1 MKRTRTIELTIE
13 KSETLTTV
21 QPHFPTALIWCDGCG
36 REVRMFSPEEAAVI
50 VRTTRRKI
58 YQAVEAGQI
67 HFVELPKD
75 LLLVCLDCFQ
85 ELRHDLTPLA

>member
-1 MKRTRTIELTIE
+1 MKRTRTIELTVE

-21 QPHFPTALIWCDGCG
+21 QRLFRTALVWCDGCG

-67 HFVELPKD
+67 HFVELPKG
-75 LLLVCLDCFQ
+75 LLLVCLDSL
-85 ELRHDLTPLA
+85 ETKNS